1 MPQEINE
8 TTRGVFT
15 AFEFAK
21 DSFLIIVMNF
31 AFLLFTSQNTIQPAY
46 RLFGRSSIG
55 LKIWLTK

>member
-46 RLFGRSSIG
+46 RLFDRSSI
-55 LKIWLTK
+55 LV